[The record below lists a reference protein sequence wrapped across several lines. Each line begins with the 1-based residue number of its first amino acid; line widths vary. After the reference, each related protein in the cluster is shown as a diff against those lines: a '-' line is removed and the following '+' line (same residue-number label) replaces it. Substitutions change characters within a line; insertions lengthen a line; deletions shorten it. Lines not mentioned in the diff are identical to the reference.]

1 MIAISWI
8 KAHEQELKHATGAA
22 LKKKKKKLEIRHA
35 TCLVLNG
42 GVYIVQCFITL
53 IIFLSVKEGNRPLS
67 YYED

>member
-1 MIAISWI
+1 MSWGI
-8 KAHEQELKHATGAA
+8 GHGQELKYAAGAA